1 MIKLELTTGT
11 VPVQLG
17 EQEYELREMTAAARD
32 HYLDGLKSRVQVGT
46 DGKFNVTK
54 FEGMH
59 ADLLTRCL
67 FPKANNTAVTRDVI
81 QKWPARVVTALYEE
95 AQKLNGL
102 NQESK
107 ESAKN
112 G

>member
-1 MIKLELTTGT
+1 MIKLELVAAI
-11 VPVQLG
+11 VPVSLG
-17 EQEYELREMTAAARD
+17 DKEYELREMSAANRD
-32 HYLDGLKSRVQVGT
+32 AYLDGLKDRVQIDGN
-46 DGKFNVTK
+46 GKFNVTK

-59 ADLLTRCL
+59 ADLLSRCL
-67 FPKANNTAVTRDVI
+67 VSKPDNAAVKKETI

-102 NQESK
+102 NQDPK
-107 ESAKN
+107 APAKN